1 MKGRPPNVQ
10 PTLAFERR
18 RYLTLVQVLAMEG
31 SDEPIRAL
39 CEKWGIEPVEDRSQ
53 PPYRE
58 RYYLNQWATIR
69 KLAQH
74 VVEYH
79 RGQE

>member
-18 RYLTLVQVLAMEG
+18 RYLTLVQVLAI
-31 SDEPIRAL
+31 DEHGDAICEL
-39 CEKWGIEPVEDRSQ
+39 CERWGVEPVRLKSPMAAIDT
-53 PPYRE
+53 
-58 RYYLNQWATIR
+58 LATIR

-79 RGQE
+79 REQE